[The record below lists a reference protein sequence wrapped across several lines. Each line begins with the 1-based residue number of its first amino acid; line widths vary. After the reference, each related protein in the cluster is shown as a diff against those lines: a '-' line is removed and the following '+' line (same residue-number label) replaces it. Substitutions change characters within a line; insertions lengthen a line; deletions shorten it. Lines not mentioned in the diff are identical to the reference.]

1 MIKLK
6 NNSLKSVFK
15 AFVSGILVSTCVSL
29 PILNAN
35 AAYTSGVKRYF
46 NYNVGGTQKYYY
58 NYNTIYTGKNSSNQ
72 IYASAALTI
81 GSNDG
86 HQFIAGEVGVLPTL
100 YNSSGAIVY
109 QLPGF
114 VYNPTGGIT
123 SFTDYAYSTSVVN
136 GNYYYSRGISA
147 VYVGS
152 SDYEWQASAASPLLG
167 NFT

>member
-1 MIKLK
+1 MK
-6 NNSLKSVFK
+6 NNSLKRVFN
-15 AFVSGILVSTCVSL
+15 AFISGILVSTCMSL

-46 NYNVGGTQKYYY
+46 NYNVGGNQKYYY
-58 NYNTIYTGKNSSNQ
+58 NYPTIYTGKNSSNQ

-86 HQFIAGEVGVLPTL
+86 HQLIAGEVGVYPIL
-100 YNSSGAIVY
+100 YNSSGAIVH

-123 SFTDYAYSTSVVN
+123 SFYDYAYTTSVVN
-136 GNYYYSRGISA
+136 GNYYYSKGISA
-147 VYVGS
+147 VYVGTT
-152 SDYEWQASAASPLLG
+152 DYALQASSASPLLG

>member
-1 MIKLK
+1 MKK
-6 NNSLKSVFK
+6 NSFKKVFNT
-15 AFVSGILVSTCVSL
+15 FVSGILISACMSL
-29 PILNAN
+29 PVLNAN
-35 AAYTSGVKRYF
+35 AWYSSGVKRFF
-46 NYNVGGTQKYYY
+46 NYNVGGNHKYYY

-81 GSNDG
+81 GSDDG

-109 QLPGF
+109 QLPNF
-114 VYNPTGGIT
+114 VYNPTGGVT

-147 VYVGS
+147 VYVGT
-152 SDYEWQASAASPLLG
+152 SDYELQASAASPYLG